1 MSRSECTSVPPE
13 LRARRLMPTSS
24 RAFPEHNASWHTVCV
39 NPRVFL
45 DVDPRTLRLPGS
57 RRSGTDPVKLH
68 RQLAQFGTSTQGMPP
83 LEVSRGTDGE
93 LVINNGVTRATRIA

>member
-1 MSRSECTSVPPE
+1 M
-13 LRARRLMPTSS
+13 
-24 RAFPEHNASWHTVCV
+24 

-57 RRSGTDPVKLH
+57 RRSGADPLKLH
-68 RQLAQFGTSTQGMPP
+68 QQIAQFGASMQGMSP

-93 LVINNGVTRATRIA
+93 LVINNGVTRATRVAKLLPAVTVRVEVIDDLPIPVGSFPSVGDMLP